1 MYVLKK
7 WDTLNGFDTIQYCF
21 IDIVT
26 GQSFKLFT
34 MQHYTVITTIFQ
46 SQPYQIISIDY
57 SHSLKKQLY
66 MTYRTCLLFH
76 LMDVEVGCHEARC
89 LRELVSS
96 RFAPCCTIGQVHS
109 NLFDICHWSRVIPY
123 KGKGGPSKS
132 ICQIG

>member
-57 SHSLKKQLY
+57 SHSLKKNSCIWHIGHAYFSIWWMSKLAV
-66 MTYRTCLLFH
+66 TRHAVWGNWCPPDLPLAAPLAKSTATCLTSAT
-76 LMDVEVGCHEARC
+76 EVG
-89 LRELVSS
+89 SS
-96 RFAPCCTIGQVHS
+96 HTKG
-109 NLFDICHWSRVIPY
+109 RVDLA
-123 KGKGGPSKS
+123 KASVR
-132 ICQIG
+132 

>member
-1 MYVLKK
+1 MRYLK
-7 WDTLNGFDTIQYCF
+7 WIWYNTISFYWYCYWP
-21 IDIVT
+21 IIQT
-26 GQSFKLFT
+26 IY
-34 MQHYTVITTIFQ
+34 QHYTVITTIFQ